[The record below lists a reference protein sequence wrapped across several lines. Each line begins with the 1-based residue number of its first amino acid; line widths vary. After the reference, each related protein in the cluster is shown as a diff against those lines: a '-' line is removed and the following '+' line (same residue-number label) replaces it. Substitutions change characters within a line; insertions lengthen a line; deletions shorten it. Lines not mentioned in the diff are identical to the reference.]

1 MPVLAAGCLT
11 YGAAANFLL
20 PRLWVQKAGGKA
32 GKLPPVEGWRMPK
45 GDGYCLMG
53 ALALGYLLLLAGG
66 EAYVAVGR
74 MLVGILGA
82 AFRGVGICVAAYFLL
97 VRVRSRAG
105 RVAIAAGLSLLAPG
119 LFTAIGV
126 AEQLFGIRKR
136 FVIIKRKP

>member
-1 MPVLAAGCLT
+1 MKGKNVFSFLYRTRVKVTKDETPILNFSLLFTIVAVVCAPWLAVIGL
-11 YGAAANFLL
+11 
-20 PRLWVQKAGGKA
+20 V
-32 GKLPPVEGWRMPK
+32 V
-45 GDGYCLMG
+45 

-66 EAYVAVGR
+66 EAYAAVGR